1 MIFFFLVSFTPWS
14 SPLTMLPLAL
24 GIIDQNVSPFPDIL
38 ETRQLNEK
46 NQGVLVLA
54 LNIVVY

>member
-1 MIFFFLVSFTPWS
+1 
-14 SPLTMLPLAL
+14 MLHLAL